1 MDTSLAG
8 RRALVTG
15 AASGIGAE
23 IALAYAREGAHVA
36 VHARTAKRATSTVE
50 AIRAAGGRAIA
61 APADLR
67 DRAAVAP
74 MCEAAVAALGG
85 LDILVNNAGIFVRKD
100 VADMDLD
107 TWDSMVETNL
117 TAPYLVTRAA
127 LSAIQA
133 SGAGASVIFISS
145 IAAGAHAGGWGT
157 YAMTK
162 NGLIA
167 FMRCLADELG
177 VLGVRVNAICPGW
190 VETKMAQDAHRGM
203 AATAGTDFDELYATN
218 MRANML
224 GALVTTDTIAD
235 MAVFL
240 ASERGRHITAQEL
253 TVCGGCVPGSRAGE
267 PDEQAAA
274 E

>member
-1 MDTSLAG
+1 MDTSLRG
-8 RRALVTG
+8 RRALITG

-23 IALAYAREGAHVA
+23 IALAYAREGALVA
-36 VHARTAKRATSTVE
+36 VHARTAERAAPTVE
-50 AIRAAGGRAIA
+50 AIQAAGGSAIA

-67 DRAAVAP
+67 DRGAIAS
-74 MCEAAVAALGG
+74 MCEDAISTLDG
-85 LDILVNNAGIFVRKD
+85 LDILVNNAGVFVRKD
-100 VADMDLD
+100 VAEMDLA

-117 TAPYLVTRAA
+117 TAPYLVTQAA
-127 LSAIQA
+127 LPAIRA

-145 IAAGAHAGGWGT
+145 IAAGAYAAGWGT

-177 VLGVRVNAICPGW
+177 AYGVRVNAICPGW
-190 VETKMAQDAHRGM
+190 VETKMAQDAHRSM
-203 AATAGTDFDELYATN
+203 AATAATDYDELYATN

-224 GALVTTDTIAD
+224 GALVTTDTIGD

-253 TVCGGCVPGSRAGE
+253 TVCGGCIPGSRAGE
-267 PDEQAAA
+267 PDEQPAA